1 MTNAS
6 SKYGINKK
14 KKTPGNTW
22 KGMLQTIKLSFKI
35 LRYMYVISDGGKRR
49 EFNA

>member
-35 LRYMYVISDGGKRR
+35 LKLVRYMYVISDGGKRR
-49 EFNA
+49 I